1 MEKTIKSNQ
10 SLINKGTDVC
20 RTLRLGYE
28 GHSSALLVEFIDLFT
43 PYLHTKPINKQQ
55 ELTNIIKVMLSA
67 QTRNDKLFLADII
80 EYQLVPM
87 LINENTQN

>member
-10 SLINKGTDVC
+10 SLIDKGTDVC
-20 RTLRLGYE
+20 RALRLGYE
-28 GHSSALLVEFIDLFT
+28 GHSSTLLVEFIDLFT
-43 PYLHTKPINKQQ
+43 PYLQAKPIIKQQ
-55 ELTNIIKVMLSA
+55 ELTKVIKVMLSA

-87 LINENTQN
+87 LIDENTQH